1 MENKPKIDN
10 KSKLSQSK
18 TPQPLPYAKTNMM
31 KARGKNAAFAWKY
44 QNIKKSK
51 SKPKENEN
59 LIKMQEEMQNSI
71 NKTY

>member
-1 MENKPKIDN
+1 
-10 KSKLSQSK
+10 
-18 TPQPLPYAKTNMM
+18 MM